1 MTEWY
6 GPFELSRKGDAQMT
20 TTPSNVAFDASV
32 QAHLRRVTEHN
43 ADSISR
49 AADLVLDVI
58 ANDGVLLTAGAGHS
72 LAAVAETFYRAGGL
86 ACVRP
91 LYHPELLPL
100 HGAVSSTKAERRT
113 GLAAEV
119 LGDKLGAHDLLVVFS
134 TSGVNYYPVELAQ
147 LTKAAGRP
155 VISVTSG
162 PSSSVAPR
170 RSGSTIA
177 AEATVVLDT
186 LVPSGDSTYP
196 LDAPVTAP
204 ISTVANAY
212 LWNELLVA
220 VIDKA
225 ASAGISVPLW
235 RSSNVPGGDEANAS
249 LLAHYTPRIPEL
261 A

>member
-1 MTEWY
+1 M
-6 GPFELSRKGDAQMT
+6 GKGDAQMT
-20 TTPSNVAFDASV
+20 STTPSNAAFDSSV
-32 QAHLRRVTEHN
+32 QAHLQRVAEHN
-43 ADSISR
+43 AQTVR
-49 AADLVLDVI
+49 QAADLVLDVI
-58 ANDGVLLTAGAGHS
+58 RADGMLLTAGAGHS

-100 HGAVSSTKAERRT
+100 HGAQASTKAERRT

-119 LGDKLGAHDLLVVFS
+119 LGDKLGEHDLLVVFS
-134 TSGVNYYPVELAQ
+134 TSGVNHYPVELAQ
-147 LTKAAGRP
+147 LTRAAGRP
-155 VISVTSG
+155 VIGVTSG
-162 PSSSVAPR
+162 PSSSIAPR

-177 AEATVVLDT
+177 DESTVVLDT

-204 ISTVANAY
+204 LSTVVNAF
-212 LWNELLVA
+212 LWDELLVA

-225 ASAGISVPLW
+225 EVAGVSVPLW
-235 RSSNVPGGDEANAS
+235 RSSNVPGGDDANEG